1 MKRYV
6 QREFRFDA
14 SESETLCMDRS
25 SLSGNREISEVP
37 PSNHM
42 LEGRLAKVND

>member
-14 SESETLCMDRS
+14 SESETLCMDGN
-25 SLSGNREISEVP
+25 SLSGNREISEA
-37 PSNHM
+37 NKGDAA
-42 LEGRLAKVND
+42 LWLCGLLL